1 MSILN
6 RVTGGE
12 VVAYPVG
19 WASSKSPG
27 LEVPGHL
34 AGEGESLAPCTCIH
48 GQPDASASQRLTT
61 PWSLR
66 TRPTCGMEV
75 RCFF

>member
-19 WASSKSPG
+19 WASSKSPA

-34 AGEGESLAPCTCIH
+34 AGEGESGFLCLHPR
-48 GQPDASASQRLTT
+48 SA
-61 PWSLR
+61 
-66 TRPTCGMEV
+66 
-75 RCFF
+75 